1 MRTRVFSIGDTVRL
15 ATRRIVVRPDQDD
28 VSGIVVRKIVTET
41 TGTEIY
47 EVLLSDGRLVSK
59 LPDQLRHV
67 VIRRDGAEVNV

>member
-1 MRTRVFSIGDTVRL
+1 MRTRTFSVGDPVRL
-15 ATRRIVVRPDQDD
+15 ATRRIVVRPEEDD

-41 TGTEIY
+41 SGTEIY

-67 VIRRDGAEVNV
+67 VIRRDGVEVNV

>member
-1 MRTRVFSIGDTVRL
+1 MRTRTFNVGDTVRL
-15 ATRRIVVRPDQDD
+15 AIARPQENDL
-28 VSGIVVRKIVTET
+28 SGFIVRKIVTET

-67 VIRRDGAEVNV
+67 VIRRDGVEVNV